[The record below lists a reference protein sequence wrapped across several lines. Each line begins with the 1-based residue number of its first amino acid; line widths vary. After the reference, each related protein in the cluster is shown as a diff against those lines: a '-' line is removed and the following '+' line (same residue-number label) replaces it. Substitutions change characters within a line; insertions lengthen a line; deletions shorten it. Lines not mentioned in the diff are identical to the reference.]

1 MTIQVITFPGA
12 QVSDI
17 PACLRDLAE
26 NIEAGNFGEA
36 IALLWVLDC
45 GDGQVEVGLSGRAG
59 EPAPTA
65 HFLAGAAQKRLL
77 SGIAE

>member
-1 MTIQVITFPGA
+1 MTLQVITFPGA

-36 IALLWVLDC
+36 ITLLW
-45 GDGQVEVGLSGRAG
+45 
-59 EPAPTA
+59 
-65 HFLAGAAQKRLL
+65 QKKFIKERKN
-77 SGIAE
+77 G